1 MVVKRQCSFCA
12 AEIEPGT
19 GAMYVKKD
27 GTIYHF
33 DTGSCRKQ
41 QLNLGRVGHRLKWT
55 RAHALKRAADRSA
68 ATARALP
75 RAETSLSKGP
85 GRSRRAPA
93 PAPPAPPAAEAPKPA
108 PTTPVEV
115 APKGAAPPAK
125 EEAESPAAP
134 AKKAAKPRTRAK
146 KSADDAPVASDK

>member
-41 QLNLGRVGHRLKWT
+41 QLDLGRVGHRLKWT

-68 ATARALP
+68 ATARAAP
-75 RAETSLSKGP
+75 KPEG
-85 GRSRRAPA
+85 APA
-93 PAPPAPPAAEAPKPA
+93 KGSGRNRPRPARSEPPAPTEEAPKPA
-108 PTTPVEV
+108 PVP
-115 APKGAAPPAK
+115 AAAPPK
-125 EEAESPAAP
+125 ETPPAAP
-134 AKKAAKPRTRAK
+134 AGADAPTAPTKKAAKPRTRAK
-146 KSADDAPVASDK
+146 KPADDAPPAADK